1 MIDIYLIPV
10 KKQKHGFCVKHTAAS
25 VIDQAKSD
33 ALSKA
38 SKLSTQYE
46 SKSKPPLL
54 RMLSDSD
61 MEISLSTETNNY
73 DFHLGDAS
81 ALTPG

>member
-1 MIDIYLIPV
+1 MTFTSKEAKRGL
-10 KKQKHGFCVKHTAAS
+10 FCKTCSLCRVS